1 MHHYPG
7 SAAIP
12 GWSTLFLAYCY
23 QVVYFFSSVSF
34 LSGLVFFK
42 RRWSGF
48 FPALAYFFLD
58 VCTLIP
64 CDDEGKEIIDGD
76 VMAQCKS
83 IKVVLV
89 TEVSN
94 HYE

>member
-1 MHHYPG
+1 MHHHPG
-7 SAAIP
+7 SAAAP
-12 GWSTLFLAYCY
+12 GWSTFFLAFCY

-58 VCTLIP
+58 VCIVWGLRVSESRKIKKKT
-64 CDDEGKEIIDGD
+64 IINNR
-76 VMAQCKS
+76 AS
-83 IKVVLV
+83 IASVL
-89 TEVSN
+89 TTNN
-94 HYE
+94 HNH

>member
-1 MHHYPG
+1 MHHHPG
-7 SAAIP
+7 SAAAP
-12 GWSTLFLAYCY
+12 GWSTFFLAFCY

-58 VCTLIP
+58 VCKTGEP
-64 CDDEGKEIIDGD
+64 DEGIQLLVFFGRKTEAEILTSPA
-76 VMAQCKS
+76 VMPIHILS
-83 IKVVLV
+83 
-89 TEVSN
+89 
-94 HYE
+94 